1 MRPALPSDLNRLA
14 DVGLRAW
21 QKGIGPLVP
30 VSVYQRVSAENP
42 FRPFLA
48 VLGENVLVAEI
59 ENHVVGLAARENGD
73 NHITDLWVDP
83 DSEGMGAGSSLL
95 GTLEMQIFDS
105 GYGNANIDVAAAN
118 ARALSLYQHRG
129 YEIDWQER
137 RFDPILQIE
146 LEKIGLSK
154 SL

>member
-1 MRPALPSDLNRLA
+1 MDRLA
-14 DVGLRAW
+14 EAGLRAW

-30 VSVYQRVSAENP
+30 EDVYQRISEENP
-42 FRPFLA
+42 FRAFLA
-48 VLGENVLVAEI
+48 ALGENVLVAEI

-83 DSEGMGAGSSLL
+83 DSEGLGAGSALL
-95 GTLEMQIFDS
+95 QTLETRLS
-105 GYGNANIDVAAAN
+105 AKGYRIAKIDVAAAN

-146 LEKIGLSK
+146 LDKIGLSK

>member
-1 MRPALPSDLNRLA
+1 MRPALPQDLDRLA
-14 DVGLRAW
+14 EVGLRAW

-30 VSVYQRVSAENP
+30 VDVYQRISAENP
-42 FRPFLA
+42 FRPFLE
-48 VLGENVLVAEI
+48 VLGENVLVAEV

-83 DSEGMGAGSSLL
+83 DSEGMGTGSALMCGL
-95 GTLEMQIFDS
+95 ETLISAE
-105 GYGNANIDVAAAN
+105 GYRIAKIDVAASN
-118 ARALSLYQHRG
+118 ARALGLYQHLG
-129 YEIDWQER
+129 YEIVWQR
-137 RFDPILQIE
+137 LRFDPILRIE